1 MFRRKRVACT
11 CVTYDPL
18 PSRSFRLEMLSL
30 CAVSRRLPRAWCN
43 AFSASNMSRSRSFSA
58 LTPAANQ
65 SRGYSTA
72 GVINLLNSRVSFRL
86 ANAVYV
92 GVIGTLII
100 YAFRRKSKKQ
110 KKNEHCE
117 TEISTVP
124 CRFKDKTVVITGGA
138 GDIGMNTALA
148 FAREKATVF
157 LIDLP
162 QVEKGLAE
170 KCKALEQ
177 EGAHSAQYVTCDM
190 TREDSVKE
198 MVRSITGK
206 AGRIDIFF
214 NNAGIQGRLAP
225 IQQQDGQEFSKVLAV
240 NIYGVF
246 LGMKYVSLAMMESGA
261 GGVIVNTASVA
272 GLLGPANMAAYAASK
287 FAVIGMT
294 KTAAKDLARHGIRVC
309 AIAPAILEGR
319 MWGTQVR
326 GNAKCRKELAGDTTE
341 VTEEEVRVQEL
352 RMIEGTPMKRLG
364 KMSEVAS
371 VVTFLCSE
379 DASYLTGLTVPI
391 DGGRIQ

>member
-1 MFRRKRVACT
+1 MRWK
-11 CVTYDPL
+11 L
-18 PSRSFRLEMLSL
+18 PAFSL
-30 CAVSRRLPRAWCN
+30 CTTTCPPVVSRRLPRARCN
-43 AFSASNMSRSRSFSA
+43 AYPASNRYRGLSFSA
-58 LTPAANQ
+58 LTPANQ

-72 GVINLLNSRVSFRL
+72 RFTSLLNSRVSFRL

-92 GVIGTLII
+92 GIIGTLII
-100 YAFRRKSKKQ
+100 YAFQRKSKKQ
-110 KKNEHCE
+110 KEICE
-117 TEISTVP
+117 TEIGTCKTEISTIP
-124 CRFKDKTVVITGGA
+124 CRFQDKTVVITGGA

-162 QVEKGLAE
+162 QMEKDLAE

-177 EGAHSAQYVTCDM
+177 QGAHRAEYVTCDM
-190 TREDSVKE
+190 AREDNVKE
-198 MVRSITGK
+198 MVKSVTGK

-225 IQQQDGQEFSKVLAV
+225 IHKQDDREFSKEFSKVLAV

-246 LGMKYVSLAMMESGA
+246 LGMKYVAIAMMESGA

-287 FAVIGMT
+287 FAVVGMT
-294 KTAAKDLARHGIRVC
+294 KTAAKDLACHGIRVC
-309 AIAPAILEGR
+309 AVAPAILEGR

-326 GNAKCRKELAGDTTE
+326 GTAKCRKELEGDTTE
-341 VTEEEVRVQEL
+341 VTEEEARDQEV

-364 KMSEVAS
+364 KMAS
-371 VVTFLCSE
+371 VVTFLYSK